1 MSAVKWART
10 DGVDG
15 LKKEKKTKEKG
26 WVTVNTIK
34 QGEGTRLKLEE
45 ADLLHTF
52 LPLQSFLAEPVSF
65 PEAPQV
71 DGLSAGRVFPRHINL
86 PGAPNVGRG
95 HLTISLTGA
104 NKDSFG
110 SSCKITKF

>member
-1 MSAVKWART
+1 MDWWVEKR
-10 DGVDG
+10 
-15 LKKEKKTKEKG
+15 KENKRKGMG
-26 WVTVNTIK
+26 WVTVNVIK
-34 QGEGTRLKLEE
+34 LGEGTRLKLEE

-52 LPLQSFLAEPVSF
+52 LPLQSFLSKPVSF

-110 SSCKITKF
+110 SSSKITKF